1 MQIPDFGFFT
11 LQESALKFADSDLWL
26 LLKNKLDSVFP
37 ECELRMLLLVSELLF
52 QLEDVSR
59 LSYWMNKEKLF
70 TQQLPKAF
78 LKIVTHSDQT
88 LSFQHYL
95 VMILQFLVLYIKRGH
110 TFLLRYLFFFNLV
123 KIHCNQKYMPYF
135 GIAIE
140 IKFYIFQR
148 N

>member
-1 MQIPDFGFFT
+1 MLMKLNICNKICKFRILDSS
-11 LQESALKFADSDLWL
+11 QESALKFADSDLWL

-37 ECELRMLLLVSELLF
+37 EYELRMLLLVSELLF

-70 TQQLPKAF
+70 TQQLLEAF

-95 VMILQFLVLYIKRGH
+95 VMILQFLVLYLKRGH
-110 TFLLRYLFFFNLV
+110 TSLRYLFFFNLV
-123 KIHCNQKYMPYF
+123 KIHCHQKCTP
-135 GIAIE
+135 
-140 IKFYIFQR
+140 
-148 N
+148 